1 MAEFKDLSLISFL
14 FQVNNSLTVDAIEF
28 YVTDAFGE
36 GLYNSCKDVKFGT
49 MNTRAIEFVAG
60 GAKDFKGR
68 FLLLLQYMV
77 QFGTMNTCYLLL
89 KFRVTLAQVGNPSSA
104 FES

>member
-1 MAEFKDLSLISFL
+1 M
-14 FQVNNSLTVDAIEF
+14 DAIEF

-60 GAKDFKGR
+60 GAQDFKGM
-68 FLLLLQYMV
+68 FLLLETV
-77 QFGTMNTCYLLL
+77 V
-89 KFRVTLAQVGNPSSA
+89 FR
-104 FES
+104 